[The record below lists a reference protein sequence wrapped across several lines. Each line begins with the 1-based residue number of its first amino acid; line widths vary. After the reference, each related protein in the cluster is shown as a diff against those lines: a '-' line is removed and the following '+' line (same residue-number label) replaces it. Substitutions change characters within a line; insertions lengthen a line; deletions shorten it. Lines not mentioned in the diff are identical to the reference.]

1 MARPRPRRSRYGLIA
16 HENVCP
22 IRLPGSTP
30 RLKMRRSRM
39 NLPNQL
45 TVARLILTFVFV
57 GVLSVD
63 GMPHAG
69 TIALAVFS
77 IAAYTDLLDGQIAR
91 ARNLITNFGKLMDPL
106 ADKVLMCA
114 GFVMLGDQGFFP
126 AWIVVLI
133 LAREFLVTGLRL
145 VASAEGIVLAA
156 ENLGKYK
163 TTFQI
168 IAVIYFLIVLAAKE
182 PSLAWLSP
190 LLDWR
195 GLGPDVLG
203 QILVWVAL
211 ILTLVSGLNYVW
223 KNRKLLADC

>member
-1 MARPRPRRSRYGLIA
+1 MMNGP
-16 HENVCP
+16 
-22 IRLPGSTP
+22 
-30 RLKMRRSRM
+30 RM

-57 GVLSVD
+57 GVLSID
-63 GMPHAG
+63 SLPHAG

-114 GFVMLGDQGFFP
+114 GFVMLCEQGFFP
-126 AWIVVLI
+126 AWIVILI

-163 TTFQI
+163 TAFQI
-168 IAVIYFLIVLAAKE
+168 VAVIYFLVVIAAKE
-182 PSLAWLSP
+182 PALAWISP
-190 LLDWR
+190 LLEWK
-195 GLGPDVLG
+195 GLGPHVLG
-203 QILVWVAL
+203 QLLIWIAL
-211 ILTLVSGLNYVW
+211 ILTLVSGLSYVW
-223 KNRKLLADC
+223 KNRRLLADC